1 MTRVYKYYTLVKS
14 LYTQAVCQVA
24 RGPYATKSD
33 LIPPLGAVCV
43 WGYHKNIFQFY
54 NKEFSNGEKIQLNA
68 INREIPE
75 RRC

>member
-14 LYTQAVCQVA
+14 LYTQPVCQVA

-43 WGYHKNIFQFY
+43 WGYHKNIFHFF
-54 NKEFSNGEKIQLNA
+54 NKEFLNEA
-68 INREIPE
+68 KNKR
-75 RRC
+75 